1 MSEWI
6 SVDERLPSKSGLY
19 PACSATDGRKYVEDW
34 CDALCYFNSEAKY
47 GESKWQHSSGF
58 YDNGITH
65 WMPLPPPPQE
75 PAQ

>member
-6 SVDERLPSKSGLY
+6 KCSERMPERSGIY
-19 PACSATDGRKYVEDW
+19 PACSVIVGRDHPDDW
-34 CDALCYFNSEAKY
+34 LDALCSFNAEAKK

-65 WMPLPPPPQE
+65 WMPLPEPPK
-75 PAQ
+75 